1 MEPQCIPHTLI
12 PGTSA
17 LFNDYL
23 YDFEKVA
30 KFFPHRPYRIESY
43 AAAAREVR
51 YPSERRAALVEAL
64 RPLNPGS
71 ANLSRLAQPGT
82 LAVVTGQQVGL
93 FSGPAYT
100 VYKAVTAAKL
110 AQQLTQNG
118 IPAAPVFWLA
128 TEDHDVE
135 EVSHV
140 WVFDETARPTKIEV
154 TEQNGTGQPVGHIP
168 LRDIPIDT
176 LRDALGAL
184 PNADDVVALVE
195 RTYLPEATF
204 GESFLRLLREVLAD
218 LDLIFID
225 PLLPAVRQIS
235 AQFLADAVG
244 RIPNLLD
251 ELLHRN
257 RELVADGYHAQ
268 VNLEADS
275 SLLFLFE
282 QGKRVALRLRD
293 GKFRSNG
300 HSYSV
305 AELEDRRADLSPN
318 ALLRPVMQDYL
329 FPTVA
334 YVGGPAELAYMAQSQ
349 VIYRALLGRMPVMAP
364 RNGFTLL
371 DGRAG
376 KLMVRYGLQVP
387 ELFDYQEVVRARI
400 AAKLVPAHLLEYF
413 SAMREATASQLVGL
427 RVELVRFDPTL
438 EAAARKSESK
448 ILYQLEKL
456 KQKTAREAMRR
467 DARATGEALY
477 LSDLVYPHRHLQE
490 RLYSILP
497 FLAKFGL
504 DLPQRLLN
512 DAALDCPDHTA
523 RVF

>member
-1 MEPQCIPHTLI
+1 MEPQCIRHTAI

-23 YDFEKVA
+23 YNFDRVA
-30 KFFPHRPYRIESY
+30 KFFPHAPYSFESL
-43 AAAAREVR
+43 AAAAREVQ
-51 YPSERRAALVEAL
+51 YPDGRRAALVEAL
-64 RPLNPGS
+64 RPLNAGS
-71 ANLSRLAQPGT
+71 PNLARLAEPGT

-110 AQQLTQNG
+110 AHELTQLG
-118 IPAAPVFWLA
+118 IPAVPVFWAA

-140 WVFDETARPTKIEV
+140 WVFDETARPTEIKI
-154 TEQNGTGQPVGHIP
+154 TEPNGAGQPVGRIP
-168 LRDIPIDT
+168 LRDIPIDA
-176 LRDALGAL
+176 LRVGLGAL
-184 PNADDVVALVE
+184 PFAADVMALVE
-195 RTYLPEATF
+195 RHYLAGATF
-204 GESFLRLLREVLAD
+204 SESFLRLLKELLAD
-218 LDLIFID
+218 LDLIYVD

-235 AQFLADAVG
+235 SEFLGNAVG
-244 RIPNLLD
+244 RIPGLLG
-251 ELLHRN
+251 ELLERN
-257 RELVADGYHAQ
+257 RELLADGYHAQ
-268 VNLEADS
+268 VNLDVDS

-282 QGKRVALRLRD
+282 QGKRVALRLRE
-293 GKFRSNG
+293 GTFRTNDR
-300 HSYSV
+300 SYSV
-305 AELEDRRADLSPN
+305 AELQERRADLSPN

-349 VIYRALLGRMPVMAP
+349 VIYRELLGRMPVMTP

-376 KLMVRYGLQVP
+376 KLLARYGLEVSD
-387 ELFDYQEVVRARI
+387 LFDDREVVSARI
-400 AAKLVPAHLLEYF
+400 AGKLVPAHLMKYF
-413 SAMREATASQLVGL
+413 AATKESAASQLAGL
-427 RVELVRFDPTL
+427 RVELGGFDPTL

-456 KQKTAREAMRR
+456 KQKTARETMRR
-467 DARATGEALY
+467 DARATSEALY
-477 LSDLVYPHRHLQE
+477 LSNLVYPRRHLQE

-504 DLPQRLLN
+504 DLPQRLLRETSI
-512 DAALDCPDHTA
+512 DCPDHTV
-523 RVF
+523 RIF

>member
-1 MEPQCIPHTLI
+1 MI

-23 YDFEKVA
+23 YDFDKVA
-30 KFFPHRPYRIESY
+30 KFFPHRPYRLESY
-43 AAAAREVR
+43 VAAAQEVE
-51 YPSERRAALVEAL
+51 YPAERRAALVEAL
-64 RPLNPGS
+64 RPLNPDS
-71 ANLSRLAQPGT
+71 PNLSRLAQPGT

-110 AQQLTQNG
+110 AHQLTQNG
-118 IPAAPVFWLA
+118 LPAVPVFWLA
-128 TEDHDVE
+128 TEDHDAE
-135 EVSHV
+135 EVSYI

-154 TEQNGTGQPVGHIP
+154 TEQNRTGQPVGHIA
-168 LRDIPIDT
+168 LDDIPIDA
-176 LRDALGAL
+176 LQDALGAL
-184 PNADDVVALVE
+184 PYADEVVALVE
-195 RTYLPEATF
+195 RTYLPDATF
-204 GESFLRLLREVLAD
+204 GESFLRLLKELLAP
-218 LDLIFID
+218 LDLIYID

-235 AQFLADAVG
+235 SQFLANAVG
-244 RIPNLLD
+244 RIPGLRDGLLD
-251 ELLHRN
+251 RN
-257 RELVADGYHAQ
+257 RELLAAGYHAQ

-282 QGKRVALRLRD
+282 QDKRVALRLRD
-293 GKFRSNG
+293 GQFRTNDR
-300 HSYSV
+300 SYTV
-305 AELEDRRADLSPN
+305 AELQERKADLSPN

-349 VIYRALLGRMPVMAP
+349 VIYQALLGRMPVMAP

-376 KLMVRYGLQVP
+376 KLMVRYGLQIP

-467 DARATGEALY
+467 DARATSEALY

-497 FLAKFGL
+497 FLAKFGV
-504 DLPQRLLN
+504 DLPNRLLD
-512 DAALDCPDHTA
+512 DAAMDCPDHTVL
-523 RVF
+523 VF

>member
-23 YDFEKVA
+23 YDFDKVA
-30 KFFPHRPYRIESY
+30 RFFPHRPYSLESFS
-43 AAAAREVR
+43 AAAEEVQ
-51 YPSERRAALVEAL
+51 YPPERRTALVEAL
-64 RPLNPGS
+64 RPLNPAS
-71 ANLSRLAQPGT
+71 LNLERLAEPAT

-110 AQQLTQNG
+110 ARQLTQHG
-118 IPAAPVFWLA
+118 IAAVPVFWLA
-128 TEDHDVE
+128 TEDHDAE

-140 WVFDETARPTKIEV
+140 WVFDETARPTRIEV
-154 TEQNGTGQPVGHIP
+154 TEQNGSGQPVGRIP
-168 LRDIPIDT
+168 LRDIPIDA
-176 LRDALGAL
+176 LREALGAL
-184 PNADDVVALVE
+184 PHADEVVALVE
-195 RTYLPEATF
+195 RTYLPDATF
-204 GESFLRLLREVLAD
+204 GESFLRLLKELLAR
-218 LDLIFID
+218 LDLIYID

-235 AQFLADAVG
+235 SLFLADAVG
-244 RIPNLLD
+244 RIPGLLGELLD
-251 ELLHRN
+251 RN
-257 RELVADGYHAQ
+257 RQLLAEGYHAQ
-268 VNLEADS
+268 VNLEPDS

-282 QGKRVALRLRD
+282 QGKRVALRMRD
-293 GKFRSNG
+293 GQFRSNDR
-300 HSYSV
+300 SYTV
-305 AELEDRRADLSPN
+305 AELQDRRADLSPN

-349 VIYRALLGRMPVMAP
+349 VIYQALLGRMPVMAP

-376 KLMVRYGLQVP
+376 KLMARYGLQIP

-400 AAKLVPAHLLEYF
+400 AARLVPAHLMEYF
-413 SAMREATASQLVGL
+413 AAMREAIASQLVGL

-448 ILYQLEKL
+448 VLYQLEKL

-467 DARATGEALY
+467 DARATSEALY

-504 DLPQRLLN
+504 DLPQRLLH
-512 DAALDCPDHTA
+512 DAAVDCPDHTV

>member
-30 KFFPHRPYRIESY
+30 KFFPHRPYSLESF
-43 AAAAREVR
+43 AAAAKEVE
-51 YPSERRAALVEAL
+51 YPVERRKALVEAL

-71 ANLSRLAQPGT
+71 ANLERLAEPGT

-110 AQQLTQNG
+110 AHQLTQNG
-118 IPAAPVFWLA
+118 LAAVPVFWLA
-128 TEDHDVE
+128 TEDHDAE

-154 TEQNGTGQPVGHIP
+154 TEQNGSGQPVGPIP
-168 LRDIPIDT
+168 LRDIPIDA
-176 LRDALGAL
+176 LREALGAL
-184 PNADDVVALVE
+184 PYADDVVALVE
-195 RTYLPEATF
+195 RTYLPDATF
-204 GESFLRLLREVLAD
+204 GESFLMLLKELLAN

-235 AQFLADAVG
+235 SQFLADAVG
-244 RIPNLLD
+244 GIPGLLD

-257 RELVADGYHAQ
+257 RDLVADGYHAQ

-282 QGKRVALRLRD
+282 QGKRVALRLQD
-293 GKFRSNG
+293 GKFRSADR
-300 HSYSV
+300 SYTV
-305 AELEDRRADLSPN
+305 AELQDRRADLSPN

-349 VIYRALLGRMPVMAP
+349 VIYLALLGRMPVMAP

-376 KLMVRYGLQVP
+376 KLMLRYGLQVP

-413 SAMREATASQLVGL
+413 SAMRDATDSQLVGL

-467 DARATGEALY
+467 DARATSEALY

-504 DLPQRLLN
+504 DLPQRLLH
-512 DAALDCPDHTA
+512 DASVDCPDHTV